1 MLYFLLIFLALFQS
15 AISPGRGTGAVA
27 SSSAPTLLYS
37 DNFSGTG
44 ALSANWT
51 AVSAS
56 GYTELARVGGQA
68 KSSPSGTKGLDIYT
82 GGVFA
87 ADQESRATYGVSG
100 SGSGGGATG
109 VCVRMNA
116 VGNGY
121 CWIVYSQTIYLITGG
136 GGVTALTTSCPNST
150 EGGIISLSV
159 SGSTVTCATIF
170 GGFPQAGAV
179 SVTDSTY
186 TTGYPGILVDGAADA
201 TNYIANWSG
210 Q

>member
-1 MLYFLLIFLALFQS
+1 MTYFLLLFLALFQS

-27 SSSAPTLLYS
+27 SVAVPGYS

-51 AVSAS
+51 VVTAS
-56 GYTELARVGGQA
+56 GYTSLARVSGQA
-68 KSSPSGTKGLDIYT
+68 QSSPSGTKGLAIYT
-82 GGVFA
+82 GGTFGP
-87 ADQESRATYGVSG
+87 DQQSQATWGVS
-100 SGSGGGATG
+100 SDGGATG

-116 VGNGY
+116 SGNGY
-121 CWIVYSQTIYLITGG
+121 CWIVQARTIYLITGG
-136 GGVTALTTSCPNST
+136 GGVTALTTSCPST
-150 EGGIISLSV
+150 ALTGIVRLSV
-159 SGSTVTCATIF
+159 SGTTLTCANIV
-170 GGFPQAGAV
+170 GGFPTAGAV

-201 TNYIANWSG
+201 TNYIVNWSG